1 MKLGMFFHKGV
12 QAWTWKKRVLDTID
26 LEYPNCAYLYHN
38 CIPIMFIIIAIII
51 IIFNVIN
58 MFLDKFTLPNSFII
72 FSLEF
77 MTKSFF
83 KQFYHICNFDSI
95 IAPIGDNSIFSL
107 ISLSRIIWYFIFYN
121 IICEL
126 FIQFLCVFLF
136 PWFSQ
141 NLRY

>member
-1 MKLGMFFHKGV
+1 MFSCYFFFISLLNMKLGMFFHKGV

-26 LEYPNCAYLYHN
+26 LEYPNCVYLYHN
-38 CIPIMFIIIAIII
+38 CIPIMFIIIAII

-83 KQFYHICNFDSI
+83 KQFYHICSVYFFFFDSHRI
-95 IAPIGDNSIFSL
+95 YVNSIS
-107 ISLSRIIWYFIFYN
+107 IFF
-121 IICEL
+121 C
-126 FIQFLCVFLF
+126 
-136 PWFSQ
+136 
-141 NLRY
+141 